1 MTHQQGMSSTTVR
14 SATSTSWWVTDY
26 TKRRSGSASTMM
38 VQYRGITPLK
48 GQMSNPSLSTSMPP
62 PTTVSTHPSRPF
74 PLETLPPWFQ
84 HMLTGPGGNC
94 RYSSKLWLTPTTGGW
109 HGRSCITASSMTM
122 LWPSPSKS
130 NSTNMTSMPYRPIW
144 PLVSPASCLPELQSM
159 SQPCKTCPG
168 NWEQYTLGGGRVIAE
183 HAVYTSVCPRWMRSS
198 HARYDMDVQG
208 CPL

>member
-94 RYSSKLWLTPTTGGW
+94 RYSSKLWLTLMTRGW
-109 HGRSCITASSMTM
+109 HGRSHIIMSSMTM
-122 LWPSPSKS
+122 LRPLPSRL
-130 NSTNMTSMPYRPIW
+130 NSISMTLMLYRPIW
-144 PLVSPASCLPELQSM
+144 PHVSPISCSPGPQSV
-159 SQPCKTCPG
+159 SLPCKTYPG
-168 NWEQYTLGGGRVIAE
+168 NWEQYALSRGRVVAE
-183 HAVYTSVCPRWMRSS
+183 HAVCTSVRPRWMRSS
-198 HARYDMDVQG
+198 HTRCDTDVQG